1 MMRNNKQGMVM
12 VYVIIFLLV
21 SQLIYWGLLRL
32 NQINLSRYLNFNDY
46 YTANIQEEL
55 VMNLL
60 PPIEQMDAQ
69 NLEEAIMIRF
79 NEQAT
84 AYKPKQVLNHID
96 SHKQFGVLQL
106 AANQQYEQLYVY
118 TQEVF
123 LQEVALDYC
132 DAFNAIVCSGVIT
145 RPGQVEGSNPEL
157 AALWK
162 ATEASLLDQGFRLSK
177 VDDFLRTYD
186 WTPEDIGPLQIQ
198 TNHGLTSYSR
208 SNGIEMWSTELL
220 PRSFSRQQQREQM
233 RYNYSVRWRGYLFE
247 REFTEGI

>member
-32 NQINLSRYLNFNDY
+32 NQISLSRYLNFNDY

-79 NEQAT
+79 NEQGT
-84 AYKPKQVLNHID
+84 AYKPKQVLDHID

-157 AALWK
+157 EALWK

>member
-1 MMRNNKQGMVM
+1 MRNNKQGMVM

-32 NQINLSRYLNFNDY
+32 NQISLSRYLNFNDY

-84 AYKPKQVLNHID
+84 AYKPKQVLDHID
-96 SHKQFGVLQL
+96 SHKQFGVLQF

-157 AALWK
+157 EALWK

>member
-84 AYKPKQVLNHID
+84 AYKPKQVLDHID

-157 AALWK
+157 EALWK
-162 ATEASLLDQGFRLSK
+162 ETEASLLDQGFRLSK
-177 VDDFLRTYD
+177 VDDFIRTYD

>member
-1 MMRNNKQGMVM
+1 MRNNKQGMVM

-32 NQINLSRYLNFNDY
+32 NQISLSRYLNFNDY

-84 AYKPKQVLNHID
+84 AYKPKQVLDHID

-157 AALWK
+157 EALWK
-162 ATEASLLDQGFRLSK
+162 ETEASLLDQGFRLSK
-177 VDDFLRTYD
+177 VDDFIRTYD

>member
-1 MMRNNKQGMVM
+1 MRNNKQGMVM

-32 NQINLSRYLNFNDY
+32 NQISLSRYLNFNDY

-79 NEQAT
+79 NEQGT
-84 AYKPKQVLNHID
+84 AYKPKQVLDHID

-157 AALWK
+157 EALWK

-208 SNGIEMWSTELL
+208 SNGTEMWSTELL

>member
-1 MMRNNKQGMVM
+1 M
-12 VYVIIFLLV
+12 
-21 SQLIYWGLLRL
+21 
-32 NQINLSRYLNFNDY
+32 
-46 YTANIQEEL
+46 
-55 VMNLL
+55 
-60 PPIEQMDAQ
+60 
-69 NLEEAIMIRF
+69 
-79 NEQAT
+79 
-84 AYKPKQVLNHID
+84 
-96 SHKQFGVLQL
+96 
-106 AANQQYEQLYVY
+106 
-118 TQEVF
+118 
-123 LQEVALDYC
+123 
-132 DAFNAIVCSGVIT
+132 IT

-157 AALWK
+157 EALWK

>member
-32 NQINLSRYLNFNDY
+32 NQISVSRYLNFNDY

-79 NEQAT
+79 NEQGT
-84 AYKPKQVLNHID
+84 AYKPKQVLDHID

-132 DAFNAIVCSGVIT
+132 DAFNAIFCSGVIT

-157 AALWK
+157 EALWK
-162 ATEASLLDQGFRLSK
+162 ETEASLLDQGFRLSK

>member
-1 MMRNNKQGMVM
+1 MRNNKQAMVM
-12 VYVIIFLLV
+12 VYVIVFLLV

-32 NQINLSRYLNFNDY
+32 NQINLSRYWNFNDY
-46 YTANIQEEL
+46 YIANIQEEL

-60 PPIEQMDAQ
+60 PPIERLDAQ

-84 AYKPKQVLNHID
+84 AYKPKQVLDHID

-106 AANQQYEQLYVY
+106 AANQQFEQLYVY

-123 LQEVALDYC
+123 LQEVALEYC
-132 DAFNAIVCSGVIT
+132 DAFNVIVCSGVIT

-157 AALWK
+157 EALWK

>member
-32 NQINLSRYLNFNDY
+32 NQISLSRYLNFNDY

-84 AYKPKQVLNHID
+84 AYKPKQVLDHID

-157 AALWK
+157 EALWK
-162 ATEASLLDQGFRLSK
+162 ETEASLLDQGFRLSK

>member
-1 MMRNNKQGMVM
+1 MVM
-12 VYVIIFLLV
+12 VYVIVFLLD

-84 AYKPKQVLNHID
+84 AYKPKQVLDHID

-157 AALWK
+157 EALWK
-162 ATEASLLDQGFRLSK
+162 ETEASLLDQGFRLSK

>member
-1 MMRNNKQGMVM
+1 MRNNKQGMVM

-32 NQINLSRYLNFNDY
+32 NQISVSRYLNFNDY

-79 NEQAT
+79 NEQGT
-84 AYKPKQVLNHID
+84 AYKPKQVLDHID

-157 AALWK
+157 EALWK
-162 ATEASLLDQGFRLSK
+162 ETEASLLDQGFRLSK

>member
-1 MMRNNKQGMVM
+1 MRNNKQGMVM

-32 NQINLSRYLNFNDY
+32 NQISLSRYLNFNDY

-84 AYKPKQVLNHID
+84 AYKPKQVLDHID

-157 AALWK
+157 EALWK
-162 ATEASLLDQGFRLSK
+162 ETEASLLDQGFRLSK

>member
-1 MMRNNKQGMVM
+1 MRNNKQGMVM

-84 AYKPKQVLNHID
+84 AYKLKQVLDHID

-157 AALWK
+157 EALWK